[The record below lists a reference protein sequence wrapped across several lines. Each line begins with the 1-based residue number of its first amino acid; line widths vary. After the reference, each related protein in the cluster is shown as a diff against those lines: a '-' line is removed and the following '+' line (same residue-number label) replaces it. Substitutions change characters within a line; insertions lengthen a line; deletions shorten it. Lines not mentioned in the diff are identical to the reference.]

1 MTKAEVQALID
12 SKLASG
18 TEIQA
23 SEHREV
29 ETALLNYLDSVIAT
43 APVMRGTVSV
53 GNVAAPVSTINVSFF
68 PNPPLDTSDYI
79 VAGSLVSLGDI
90 SADTT
95 CFWTVRNKNQSGFSL
110 IVREN
115 GAFTQNLQFDYVVF
129 RK

>member
-29 ETALLNYLDSVIAT
+29 ETALLNYLDGVVAA
-43 APVMRGTVSV
+43 APLARGTVSV
-53 GNVAAPVSTINVSFF
+53 GDIMNPSIIPVTFTQA
-68 PNPPLDTSDYI
+68 LDTADYI
-79 VAGSLVSLGDI
+79 VTGSMVSLGNI
-90 SADTT
+90 SNDVSGIWVIRSKTT
-95 CFWTVRNKNQSGFSL
+95 TGFSL
-110 IVREN
+110 IVGEVNRQV
-115 GAFTQNLQFDYVVF
+115 QNLQFDYVVF

>member
-29 ETALLNYLDSVIAT
+29 ETALLNYLDGVIAS
-43 APVMRGTVSV
+43 APLTKGTVAV
-53 GNVAAPVSTINVSFF
+53 GNVAAPVSTITVPFSAS
-68 PNPPLDTSDYI
+68 LDTADYI
-79 VAGSLVSLGDI
+79 VTGSLVSLGDI
-90 SADTT
+90 TQDTT
-95 CFWTVRNKNQSGFSL
+95 CWWTVRNKNQNGFAL
-110 IVREN
+110 IVREGGN
-115 GAFTQNLQFDYVVF
+115 FTQNLSFEYVVF

>member
-29 ETALLNYLDSVIAT
+29 ETALLNYLDGVVAA
-43 APVMRGTVSV
+43 APLVRGTVSV
-53 GNVAAPVSTINVSFF
+53 GNVSSPISTIVVPFSYS
-68 PNPPLDTSDYI
+68 LDTADYI
-79 VAGSLVSLGDI
+79 VAGSLVSLGNVAD
-90 SADTT
+90 DTT
-95 CFWTVRNKNQSGFSL
+95 CWFTIRNKNQNGFSL
-110 IVREN
+110 IVREGGN
-115 GAFTQNLQFDYVVF
+115 FTQNLQFDYVVF

>member
-12 SKLASG
+12 TKLASG

-29 ETALLNYLDSVIAT
+29 ETALLNYLDGVIAT
-43 APVMRGTVSV
+43 APIMRGTVSV
-53 GNVAAPVSTINVSFF
+53 GNVSSPTSTITVGFSSS
-68 PNPPLDTSDYI
+68 LDTSDYI
-79 VAGSLVSLGDI
+79 VAGSMVSLGDI

-95 CFWTVRNKNQSGFSL
+95 CWWTVRNKNQNGFAL
-110 IVREN
+110 IVREGGN
-115 GAFTQNLQFDYVVF
+115 FTQNLQFDYVVF

>member
-29 ETALLNYLDSVIAT
+29 ETALLNYLDDVIAT
-43 APVMRGTVSV
+43 TPIAKGTVSV
-53 GNVAAPVSTINVSFF
+53 GNVGSSAATISVSFSSA
-68 PNPPLDTSDYI
+68 LDTADYI

-90 SADTT
+90 SQDTT
-95 CFWTVRNKNQSGFSL
+95 CWWTVRSKSTSGFFL
-110 IVREN
+110 IVREGGN
-115 GAFTQNLQFDYVVF
+115 FTQNLQFDYIVF

>member
-29 ETALLNYLDSVIAT
+29 ETALLNYLDGVVAA
-43 APVMRGTVSV
+43 APLARGTVTV
-53 GNVAAPVSTINVSFF
+53 GDIMNPSTIQVTFTQALN
-68 PNPPLDTSDYI
+68 TADYI
-79 VAGSLVSLGDI
+79 VAGSMVSLGNI
-90 SADTT
+90 SDDLPY
-95 CFWTVRNKNQSGFSL
+95 FYVIRNKSQTGFFL
-110 IVREN
+110 IVGEANR
-115 GAFTQNLQFDYVVF
+115 TVQNLQFDYVIF